1 MMKKDRRHFIKAASM
16 AGSAAALIPLSFDG
30 KNGKSPLS
38 TRKSKQA
45 KTDYTVLDEILK
57 KPVLKRDLFASPVM
71 IETLELLRDRDNT
84 ICRVR
89 SKDGAIG
96 IAVGHPFIAK
106 SSYPMFN
113 LNLKSFF
120 IGQDARDLDQLI
132 YNAAELNVKR
142 QGIPLNVQIAVI
154 EFAILDMLGNMVGKP
169 AGQLIGDLIN
179 KDVPIYLGHWLWEL
193 RNKEP
198 EESLDLMYQDYL
210 KTKAKAV
217 KIRAGRGD
225 NLASDIDNAPGR
237 TEKLIKM
244 AREKFGDHT
253 KLMIDGNGSY
263 SVKEAIR
270 IGRILEDFDYYFYE
284 EPVPWDWYEEQK
296 MVEEALDIP
305 MAGGEE
311 EFGIHGFR
319 YLIGNEVFQ
328 ILQPDLFY
336 FGGMIRSMQVA
347 RMTEAAGLQITPHI
361 SGGGL
366 GFVYLLQMVSVC
378 PAAAEF
384 HEFKMFETEDANGTI
399 IPIESKAEPFE
410 SIDGI
415 IKVPSGSGLGIHID
429 PDYISTHQV
438 LEG

>member
-1 MMKKDRRHFIKAASM
+1 MKKDRRKFIKAAS
-16 AGSAAALIPLSFDG
+16 LSGLTPFLYDFSPTNQ
-30 KNGKSPLS
+30 NGELLLQPN
-38 TRKSKQA
+38 
-45 KTDYTVLDEILK
+45 TDYAILDEVLK
-57 KPVLKRDLFASPVM
+57 KPVFKSELFPDPVI

-89 SKDGAIG
+89 SKDGAVG
-96 IAVGHPFIAK
+96 IAIGHPFIAK

-113 LNLKSFF
+113 INLKEFF
-120 IGQDARDLDQLI
+120 LGQDARDLDQLI
-132 YNAAELNVKR
+132 FNAAERNVKR

-154 EFAILDMLGNMVGKP
+154 EFAILDMLGNIADKP
-169 AGQLIGDLIN
+169 AGELLGELQTR
-179 KDVPIYLGHWLWEL
+179 DVPIYLGHWLWEL

-198 EESLDLMYQDYL
+198 EESLELMYQDYL
-210 KTKAKAV
+210 KTSAKAI

-225 NLASDIDNAPGR
+225 NLATDIDNAPGR

-244 AREKFGDHT
+244 ARKKFGDDT

-270 IGRILEDFDYYFYE
+270 IGKILEEYNYYFYE

-296 MVEEALDIP
+296 QVEEALEIP

-319 YLIGNEVFQ
+319 YLIGKEVFQ

-336 FGGMIRSMQVA
+336 FGGMLRTMQVA
-347 RMTEAAGLQITPHI
+347 RMVEAAGLQITPHI

-384 HEFKMFETEDANGTI
+384 HEFKMFQTKDANGTPV
-399 IPIESKAEPFE
+399 PIESKAEPFE
-410 SIDGI
+410 SIDGV
-415 IKVPSGSGLGIHID
+415 IKVPSGSGLGINID
-429 PDYISTHQV
+429 PDYIKTHKV
-438 LEG
+438 FEG